1 MSSLSL
7 LEASA
12 LANSGASPEA
22 LIRYQDDIARCLR
35 SMALPVGSLAGR
47 MTAYHMGWVDRDG
60 HPIAS
65 APGKFIRPS
74 LCLWA
79 CEATGGELL
88 CAMPVA
94 AALEWTHNFTLVHDD
109 IQDGDRMRRHRQT
122 VWAIWGA
129 AQGINAGD
137 ALHALAFRT
146 LTQPGPQPERRLH
159 AARVI
164 AEATL
169 TTVEGQCLDLSLEG
183 RLDTSLRDYLRV
195 VESKTG
201 ALLGASLETGAVM
214 AGAPDATT
222 ASFGKAGRM
231 LGKAFQIRDDWLGVW
246 GDAAATGKSTE
257 GDVNRRKSAFPIV
270 AGLSVM
276 TDAQRER
283 LRAMFA
289 PDVRD
294 AGSRIRTLLEEVDG
308 ARLTA
313 SVPEHYA
320 AKAIKHIQRAG
331 IPEARVKE
339 FIEVAHYVAHRVR

>member
-1 MSSLSL
+1 MSSSSIV
-7 LEASA
+7 EASA
-12 LANSGASPEA
+12 LAHDGASPEA
-22 LIRYQDDIARCLR
+22 LVRYQGDIARFLR

-60 HPIAS
+60 HPIGS
-65 APGKFIRPS
+65 TPGKFIRPS

-79 CEATGGELL
+79 CEATGGVLAS
-88 CAMPVA
+88 AMPVA

-137 ALHALAFRT
+137 ALHALAIRT
-146 LTQPGPQPERRLH
+146 LTQPGPQPERRLN
-159 AARVI
+159 AARII

-214 AGAPDATT
+214 AGAPDATV
-222 ASFGKAGRM
+222 ASLGKAGRM

-246 GDAAATGKSTE
+246 GDATATGKSTE
-257 GDVNRRKSAFPIV
+257 GDVDRRKSAFPII
-270 AGLSVM
+270 AAMPVM

-283 LRAMFA
+283 LRALFA
-289 PDVRD
+289 PEERD
-294 AGSRIRTLLEEVDG
+294 AGGRIRSLLEEVGG

-313 SVPEHYA
+313 SIPEHYA
-320 AKAIKHIQRAG
+320 DKAIKHVRRAG
-331 IPEARVKE
+331 IPETRVKE

>member
-1 MSSLSL
+1 MSSLSM

-12 LANSGASPEA
+12 LGTSGASPEA
-22 LIRYQDDIARCLR
+22 LIRYQGGIARHLR

-65 APGKFIRPS
+65 TPGKFIRPS

-79 CEATGGELL
+79 CEATGGEVSS
-88 CAMPVA
+88 AMPVA

-129 AQGINAGD
+129 PQGINAGD
-137 ALHALAFRT
+137 ALHALAIRT

-183 RLDTSLRDYLRV
+183 RLDTSLREYLRV

-214 AGAPDATT
+214 AGAPDATV
-222 ASFGKAGRM
+222 ASFGRAGRM
-231 LGKAFQIRDDWLGVW
+231 LGKAFQVRDDWLGVW

-270 AGLSVM
+270 AALSVM
-276 TDAQRER
+276 TDAQRDR
-283 LRAMFA
+283 LRDLFA
-289 PDVRD
+289 ADVRD
-294 AGSRIRTLLEEVDG
+294 AGDRIRTLLEEVGG
-308 ARLTA
+308 AQLTA

-320 AKAIKHIQRAG
+320 AKAVTHVKRAG
-331 IPEARVKE
+331 IPAARVKE

>member
-1 MSSLSL
+1 MSSLSIV
-7 LEASA
+7 EASA
-12 LANSGASPEA
+12 LGNSGASPEA
-22 LIRYQDDIARCLR
+22 LTRYQDDIARYLR

-60 HPIAS
+60 HPIVS
-65 APGKFIRPS
+65 TPGKFIRPS

-79 CEATGGELL
+79 CEAAGGDLAS
-88 CAMPVA
+88 AMPVA

-122 VWAIWGA
+122 VWAIWGS

-137 ALHALAFRT
+137 ALHALAMRT
-146 LTQPGPQPERRLH
+146 LTQPGPQPERRLR

-164 AEATL
+164 ADATL

-214 AGAPDATT
+214 AGASDATAT
-222 ASFGKAGRM
+222 SFGKAGRM

-257 GDVNRRKSAFPIV
+257 GDMNRRKSAFPIV
-270 AGLSVM
+270 AGFSTM
-276 TDAQRER
+276 TAAQRESFQA
-283 LRAMFA
+283 LFA
-289 PDVRD
+289 PDVQD
-294 AGSRIRTLLEEVDG
+294 AGRRIRALLEEVGG

-320 AKAIKHIQRAG
+320 AKAITHIERSG
-331 IPEARVKE
+331 ISGARVKE

>member
-1 MSSLSL
+1 MSSLSM

-12 LANSGASPEA
+12 LANSGAGPEA
-22 LIRYQDDIARCLR
+22 LIRHQADIAQHLR
-35 SMALPVGSLAGR
+35 AMALPVGSLAGR

-60 HPIAS
+60 HAIVS
-65 APGKFIRPS
+65 TPGKFIRPS

-79 CEATGGELL
+79 CEATGGALAS
-88 CAMPVA
+88 AMPVA

-122 VWAIWGA
+122 VWAIWGS

-146 LTQPGPQPERRLH
+146 ITQSGPHPERRLH

-164 AEATL
+164 ADATL

-214 AGAPDATT
+214 AGAPDATV
-222 ASFGKAGRM
+222 ASFAKAGRM
-231 LGKAFQIRDDWLGVW
+231 LGKAFQIRDDWLGIW
-246 GDAAATGKSTE
+246 GDPTATGKSAE

-276 TDAQRER
+276 SQAQRER
-283 LRAMFA
+283 LRALFA

-294 AGSRIRTLLEEVDG
+294 AGGHIRTLLEEVGGPD
-308 ARLTA
+308 LTA
-313 SVPEHYA
+313 SAPGHYA
-320 AKAIKHIQRAG
+320 AKAIAYVERAG
-331 IPEARVKE
+331 IARTRVKE
-339 FIEVAHYVAHRVR
+339 FAEVAHYVANRVR